1 MNVSYNEE
9 IFPDFKYIHIN
20 IFEVCIMLIN
30 VNIHSLTFAVLLP
43 TQPFV
48 GTVKRKSS
56 PKNGINS
63 TAMSGNA
70 IRREGTFRP
79 I

>member
-1 MNVSYNEE
+1 
-9 IFPDFKYIHIN
+9 
-20 IFEVCIMLIN
+20 MLIN